1 MGYFLYIP
9 INDLKG
15 SYPVSPNFNNVSNTL
30 VIQIKLNVQ
39 TAFRLLRPSEK
50 KNFCVEQLSH
60 ILFVYALN
68 MKASGFLIVSGEI
81 N

>member
-39 TAFRLLRPSEK
+39 TAFRLLQPSEK
-50 KNFCVEQLSH
+50 KNFCVEELSH
-60 ILFVYALN
+60 ILFVYAWN

>member
-39 TAFRLLRPSEK
+39 TAFRLLQPSEK
-50 KNFCVEQLSH
+50 KIFCVEQLSH